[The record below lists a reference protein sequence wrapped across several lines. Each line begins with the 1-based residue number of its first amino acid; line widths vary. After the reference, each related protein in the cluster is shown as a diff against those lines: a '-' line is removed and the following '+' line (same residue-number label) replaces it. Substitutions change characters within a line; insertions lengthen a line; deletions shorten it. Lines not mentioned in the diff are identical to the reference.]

1 VIEQVKGLTPKF
13 EMVGQSIQEQSQGAQ
28 QISEAMQQLSQG
40 SQQTSDALRESNRA
54 LETLDESTQAMRTE
68 ISRFH
73 VAS

>member
-1 VIEQVKGLTPKF
+1 
-13 EMVGQSIQEQSQGAQ
+13 
-28 QISEAMQQLSQG
+28 MQQLSQG

-54 LETLDESTQAMRTE
+54 LELLDDSTQALRTE